1 MSVTDL
7 FKILNLKN
15 PLCVIDIEAT
25 GLSISKDRIVQIA
38 ILRID
43 LDGKESIFNEIV
55 NPEMVIS
62 DDVISIHGIT
72 NEIARK
78 ARTFKELAPE
88 IVKFLGQSDLVGYNS
103 NKFDI
108 PLLAEELLRCQ
119 IDFNLA
125 DRQFIDV
132 QNIFHKMEQRT
143 LTAALQFYC
152 NKPLEGAHN
161 AIHDVMATWDVFEA
175 QLKRYPNLQKDV
187 IYLSEFSRSQAN
199 QMVDFAGRLA
209 RNEKGEVIYNFGKHK
224 NKTIAEVSRLEPGY
238 YGWMLEADFPLHTKD
253 CLRTEMEAIKAKR
266 KQENEEDLSLEDKL
280 NALKNKFSQ
289 R

>member
-1 MSVTDL
+1 LGFFISDMSLT
-7 FKILNLKN
+7 LKN
-15 PLCVIDIEAT
+15 SLCVIDLEAT
-25 GLSISKDRIVQIA
+25 GLQITTDRIVQIA
-38 ILRID
+38 MLRIEPNND
-43 LDGKESIFNEIV
+43 QFTFNEIV
-55 NPEMVIS
+55 NPEIT
-62 DDVISIHGIT
+62 IPAEIEAIHGIT
-72 NEIARK
+72 NERARQAK
-78 ARTFKELAPE
+78 TFIELAPE
-88 IVKFLGQSDLVGYNS
+88 IVKFIGKSDLVGYNS

-108 PLLAEELLRCQ
+108 PLLAEELLRCE

-143 LTAALQFYC
+143 LAAAVQFYC

-175 QLKRYPNLQKDV
+175 QLTRYPNLKKDV
-187 IYLSEFSRSQAN
+187 SYLAEFSRSQAN

-224 NKTIAEVSRLEPGY
+224 NKTIAEVSQIEPGY

-253 CLRTEMEAIKAKR
+253 CLRSEMEAIKAKR
-266 KQENEEDLSLEDKL
+266 KEENEENQSLEDKL

>member
-43 LDGKESIFNEIV
+43 LDGKESIFNEII

-72 NEIARK
+72 NEIASK

-88 IVKFLGQSDLVGYNS
+88 IVNFLGQSDLVGYNS

-224 NKTIAEVSRLEPGY
+224 NKTIAEVSQLEPGY